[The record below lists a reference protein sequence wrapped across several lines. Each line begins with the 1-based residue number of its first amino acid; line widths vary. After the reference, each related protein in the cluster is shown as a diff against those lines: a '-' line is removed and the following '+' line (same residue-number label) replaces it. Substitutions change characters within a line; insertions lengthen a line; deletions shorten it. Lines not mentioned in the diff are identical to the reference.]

1 MRLAFADV
9 RAYVADPEMVHVP
22 VAELL
27 SKVRPL
33 SLLSSPYSLSYYLA
47 LPPNASSPLLAPR
60 RQPYDQARH
69 PLLILRHRSL
79 HDG

>member
-1 MRLAFADV
+1 MGAGGSEIMRLAFADV

-33 SLLSSPYSLSYYLA
+33 PSSHSHTHS
-47 LPPNASSPLLAPR
+47 R
-60 RQPYDQARH
+60 T
-69 PLLILRHRSL
+69 I
-79 HDG
+79 